1 MTRDGRF
8 KLYPICIPLSKLWPI
23 IPSCMHECSLSKF
36 CELFGIHVT
45 LQTPLPMEF
54 SRQEYWSELPFPTA
68 GYLPDPGIEP
78 TSPVS
83 LALAG
88 RFFITVPPEKL
99 LFPPA
104 SDFSSD
110 LI

>member
-1 MTRDGRF
+1 M
-8 KLYPICIPLSKLWPI
+8 LSLQV
-23 IPSCMHECSLSKF
+23 CA
-36 CELFGIHVT
+36 LFGIHVT

-54 SRQEYWSELPFPTA
+54 SRQEYWSELPFPTPE
-68 GYLPDPGIEP
+68 YLPNQRIEL

-88 RFFITVPPEKL
+88 RLFITGPHEKL

-104 SDFSSD
+104 SEFSQ
-110 LI
+110 